1 MNRYECYLK
10 RGNRV
15 VYQCN
20 TMANSEEKAKSNTWF
35 KYARD
40 ERIPDSR
47 VPYFLSSIKKEL
59 TCTCAEVKP
68 DPEIPK
74 EAPKEEPKRVQLN
87 LFGDKLDGVLGIDHR
102 VQP

>member
-1 MNRYECYLK
+1 MNKYECHIK
-10 RGNRV
+10 RGNRTI
-15 VYQCN
+15 YQCN

-59 TCTCAEVKP
+59 ICTCAEVKP
-68 DPEIPK
+68 DPEISK
-74 EAPKEEPKRVQLN
+74 EVSKEEPKRVQLN
-87 LFGDKLDGVLGIDHR
+87 LFDNKLNNALGIDHR
-102 VQP
+102 VQR